1 MLQLALANLDAER
14 ISYFRS
20 AVKPFAKKF
29 PLSLGRAGIDGVCG
43 RSAVSAVLQNHLAAG
58 KAGSSHSGDRP
69 GIQGQ
74 RPAAM
79 EKFIRIPQK
88 NAARFA
94 PFTIGLKGYRINTV
108 VMHKAALQKL
118 LTYMDRMGAIA
129 SGTGTG

>member
-1 MLQLALANLDAER
+1 
-14 ISYFRS
+14 
-20 AVKPFAKKF
+20 
-29 PLSLGRAGIDGVCG
+29 
-43 RSAVSAVLQNHLAAG
+43 
-58 KAGSSHSGDRP
+58 
-69 GIQGQ
+69 
-74 RPAAM
+74 M
-79 EKFIRIPQK
+79 EKFIRIPHK